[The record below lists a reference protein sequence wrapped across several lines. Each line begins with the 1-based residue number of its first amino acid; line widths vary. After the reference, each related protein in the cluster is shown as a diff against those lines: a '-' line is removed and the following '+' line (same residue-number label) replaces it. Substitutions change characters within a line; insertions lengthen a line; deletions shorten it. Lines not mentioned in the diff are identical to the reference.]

1 MTRRSQEAQ
10 QRAQNTH
17 ERISNKNRDYK
28 GKTISSDHVQ
38 TLSGWGGKTTN
49 RPSEFQKPNVDAVL
63 AKQEEIG
70 HPTKRAG
77 FYDNGVAGSFNAS
90 HAERQLSLTA
100 KEPAIGISKDL
111 CKDCQGYF
119 TKLAQHEGRCWYVTD
134 PDGTWIFYPDGTVV
148 KP

>member
-1 MTRRSQEAQ
+1 MIRRSQEAH

-70 HPTKRAG
+70 HPIEPHL
-77 FYDNGVAGSFNAS
+77 FDQGVDGQYYAS

-100 KEPAIGISKDL
+100 KEPIIGVSRPV
-111 CKDCQGYF
+111 CNDCQGYF

>member
-1 MTRRSQEAQ
+1 MIRRSQEAH
-10 QRAQNTH
+10 QRAQ
-17 ERISNKNRDYK
+17 EAKKRIPDTDDNRP
-28 GKTISSDHVQ
+28 KTTSSDHTQ
-38 TLSGWGGKTTN
+38 SLSGWSLD
-49 RPSEFQKPNVDAVL
+49 RPSGFQKPNLDDVF

-119 TKLAQHEGRCWYVTD
+119 TRLAQHEGRDWYITD
-134 PDGTWIFYPDGTVV
+134 PDCTWVFYADGTIT
-148 KP
+148 KL